1 MPIPVAAR
9 NFPIPEPH
17 LGVLGASVALQFLR
31 PLDVPS
37 SRATAFVGGALVGGG
52 VAIALAATVAAERVN
67 LAEPDA
73 LVTAGPFAVSR
84 NPMYEAWTAIYLGAG
99 LTMRSIWPF
108 VLLPGLLALVHVAI
122 GKEEDLLRERF
133 GATYD
138 DYVRRVPRYAAG
150 HAMAWAGLKT
160 VSPHGSRLRSAVGAP
175 RGGR

>member
-84 NPMYEAWTAIYLGAG
+84 NPMYEAWTAIYLGAA
-99 LTMRSIWPF
+99 LTMHSAWP
-108 VLLPGLLALVHVAI
+108 VALLPGLLALVHDAV
-122 GKEEDLLRERF
+122 GREEQELRDRF
-133 GATYD
+133 GAAYD
-138 DYVRRVPRYAAG
+138 AYARRVPRYLVG
-150 HAMAWAGLKT
+150 HAVDW
-160 VSPHGSRLRSAVGAP
+160 VRR
-175 RGGR
+175 RR